1 MHPTLALALASFL
14 TDWWTTLSLAKQ
26 VFYGIALIAAIVVI
40 IMGVLAMIGIG
51 HDVQLDA
58 HDADGGGSLFSL
70 KPITGFL
77 FAFGWAGGASIGA
90 GCSLLVACLLALLAG
105 LIVMFAIAGLLRA
118 SQRLKVDGTIKKE
131 DAIGK
136 IATVYVT
143 IPPAP
148 ESGGQI
154 IVPLDGRTIT
164 LGAIQTGST
173 PLHADAKVKV
183 IELIDPGTARV
194 EAI

>member
-1 MHPTLALALASFL
+1 MHPTHILAAFL

-26 VFYGIALIAAIVVI
+26 VFYGIALAAAVVVVI
-40 IMGVLAMIGIG
+40 MGIASMFGLA
-51 HDVQLDA
+51 HDVELDA
-58 HDADGGGSLFSL
+58 HDADGGSSLFSL

-77 FAFGWAGGASIGA
+77 FAFGWAGGASLSA
-90 GCSLLVACLLALLAG
+90 GFSLLVACIFALIAG
-105 LIVMFAIAGLLRA
+105 LIVMFAIAALLRA

-131 DAIGK
+131 NALGK

-164 LGAIQTGST
+164 LGALQTGAT
-173 PLHADAKVKV
+173 PIPADAKVKV
-183 IELIDPGTARV
+183 TDLIDTNTARV
-194 EAI
+194 EPI

>member
-1 MHPTLALALASFL
+1 MRPTLILANFL
-14 TDWWTTLSLAKQ
+14 LDHWGTLTLAKQ
-26 VFYGIALIAAIVVI
+26 IFYGIALIAAVLVVI
-40 IMGVLAMIGIG
+40 MGLLAMVGIG

-77 FAFGWAGGASIGA
+77 FAFGWAGGASLSA
-90 GCSLLVACLLALLAG
+90 GCSLLVACFLALLAG
-105 LIVMFAIAGLLRA
+105 LIVMFAIAALLRA

-148 ESGGQI
+148 GTGGQV
-154 IVPLDGRTIT
+154 IVPIDGRTIT
-164 LGAIQTGST
+164 LGALQNGSVSI
-173 PLHADAKVKV
+173 PADAKVK
-183 IELIDPGTARV
+183 ITALIDSDTARV